1 MLEQSKPSSSAH
13 PEGWDVESR
22 EGVLPPSALFMFAL
36 QERHGRGQEGGMSR
50 REEQSWGWVGSVS
63 VTAQPGLL
71 VRLLCRCSSVCS
83 KRNKQ
88 SLSRAGKEVT
98 AIKCS
103 KEDLG

>member
-22 EGVLPPSALFMFAL
+22 EGVLPPSALFRFAL
-36 QERHGRGQEGGMSR
+36 QGSHGRGQEGGMSR

-71 VRLLCRCSSVCS
+71 VGLLCRCSSVCS